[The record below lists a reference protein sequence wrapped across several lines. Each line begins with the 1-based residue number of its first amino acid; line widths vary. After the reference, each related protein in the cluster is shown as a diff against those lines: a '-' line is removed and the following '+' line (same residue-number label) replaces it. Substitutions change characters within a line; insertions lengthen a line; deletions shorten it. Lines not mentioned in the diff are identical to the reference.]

1 MYIAPRV
8 ICLVL
13 LLVAA
18 GCATST
24 TSNSSRRFSFQTDT
38 FSYSNQLVWEYRLD
52 PATGKTITNKRQPPP
67 TYAHHC
73 FVVVRAARQFF
84 DHARFDATL
93 PRATNYTQIV
103 RKVLDRS
110 PREPSD
116 EAEKIVIPGYANL
129 REFSRDHALLLQRE
143 CGGAWQSY
151 FQRGHW
157 RMIFPL
163 TRRHQHRAA
172 NELLA
177 DLQQHRPQIVHIVR
191 FPSLSINH
199 ALLVYGAE
207 RSEGQTRFLAY
218 DPNNADSTTT
228 LTFSETEKRFTLPAN
243 TYFPRGGRV
252 DVYPIFTGLLY

>member
-1 MYIAPRV
+1 VYIAPRA

-18 GCATST
+18 GCASST
-24 TSNSSRRFSFQTDT
+24 TSKPSRPFSFQTDT

-52 PATGKTITNKRQPPP
+52 PATGKTVTNKREPPP

-110 PREPSD
+110 PRKPSADD
-116 EAEKIVIPGYANL
+116 ERIVIPGYANL
-129 REFSRDHALLLQRE
+129 RDFSSDHALLLQRE
-143 CGGAWQSY
+143 CGSAWQSY

-157 RMIFPL
+157 RMLFPL
-163 TRRHQHRAA
+163 TRRHQHRTA
-172 NELLA
+172 NELLT
-177 DLQQHRPQIVHIVR
+177 DLQQNRPQIVHIVR
-191 FPSLSINH
+191 FPSLAINH

-218 DPNNADSTTT
+218 DPNNADSAAT
-228 LTFSETEKRFTLPAN
+228 LTFSENEKRFTLPGN
-243 TYFPRGGRV
+243 LYFPRGGRV